1 MPRNVNCK
9 GESMRTRAALIIT
22 ALTAALIVPLMASP
36 SAQAAT
42 YPLHFTK
49 IYYNSPGSD
58 DRSNSS
64 LNAEYVT
71 IKNSSTVK
79 RSLTGYTI
87 KDAAGHTYKFG
98 TFSLGAGKSVRVHTG
113 KGTNTSTDRYWG
125 SGAYIWNNTGDK
137 AYLRNASS
145 TLRDTCSWGSGGPG
159 YINC

>member
-1 MPRNVNCK
+1 MH
-9 GESMRTRAALIIT
+9 RTTKMAAKIMLII
-22 ALTAALIVPLMASP
+22 ASLLTVLAVPLAMP

-49 IYYNSPGSD
+49 IYYDSPGSD

-64 LNAEYVT
+64 LNKEYVT
-71 IKNSSTVK
+71 IKNTSTTT

-98 TFSLGAGKSVRVHTG
+98 TFSLGSGKSVRVHTG
-113 KGTNTSTDRYWG
+113 TGTNTSTDRYWK

-137 AYLRNASS
+137 AYLRNSS
-145 TLRDTCSWGSGGPG
+145 GTLRDSCSWGSGGPG
-159 YINC
+159 YIYC

>member
-1 MPRNVNCK
+1 
-9 GESMRTRAALIIT
+9 MRTRPALIIT
-22 ALTAALIVPLMASP
+22 ALTAALIVPLMASQ

-49 IYYNSPGSD
+49 IQYDSPGSD
-58 DRSNSS
+58 TGSNSS

-71 IKNSSTVK
+71 IKNTSTVK

-87 KDAAGHTYKFG
+87 KDAANHTYKFG
-98 TFSLGAGKSVRVHTG
+98 TFSLGAGKSVRIHTG
-113 KGTNTSTDRYWG
+113 TGTNTSTDRYWG